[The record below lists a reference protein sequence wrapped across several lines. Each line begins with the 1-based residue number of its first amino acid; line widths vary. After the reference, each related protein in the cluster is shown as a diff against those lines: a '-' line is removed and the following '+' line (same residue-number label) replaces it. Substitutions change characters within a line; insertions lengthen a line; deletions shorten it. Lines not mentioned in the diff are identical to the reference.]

1 LDSIDQLLEH
11 CLSQALSSTAPC
23 HLPQSAA
30 SAAAAPPVQILLPV
44 YNAADALAACLASV
58 LEHTSPDV
66 PILLLDDASD
76 DAATLSLLETTVAQH
91 PQRCRWLRRQ
101 HNLGFVENVNLAL
114 RDCASDVV
122 VLNSDTVVH
131 ARWLQH
137 LQVAAAAHANIGLVC
152 PVSDNAT
159 LLTVADSSLLTDC
172 SGEQI
177 AGYCEQFAGTDL
189 IELPTA
195 VGFCMYIRHQTMQ
208 RIGLLDA
215 AFTPGYGE
223 EVDYSLRARAAGLR
237 IVAAPRCFVSHRGS
251 ASFGDDDEIRVRRR
265 LHEQIVHQR
274 WPGYVQE
281 VRNWWRDNPLLELR
295 EAIKTCAIRER
306 PGNLKRVLHITHN
319 VDSIGGTE
327 VFVDTLLQRISPD
340 YPATLMCVGHGK
352 GWADQFTLSGHSNL
366 EVIKLNADYRV
377 VNQSIQSQA
386 ADLSNP
392 WLERYITRL
401 LRQQDFAM
409 VHVHYLIGWDSLLL
423 PLLAKRLGVPVVIS
437 LHCHYHLCPDYNMLL
452 RPELVPCQQP
462 YAGASD
468 SCVDCLQPRYQS
480 RPQIKVP
487 PLSVYLQA
495 RRRFSSAALQAAD
508 RIVVPSQYLADAIAD
523 GLGAGLRTSL
533 EVIAHGVDTAVL
545 DRQAVAAERA
555 TETDSLQL
563 LFCGGDYLLKGYE
576 LVLQLIE
583 HARQRG
589 LKLHFHIAGECRN
602 APDRLPSSVTVHD
615 GLPHEQLLRLLQQMD
630 LLLLP
635 SRYLE
640 SFSILL
646 SEAWL
651 TGVVPM
657 ASAHGALADRI
668 SDAVDGFLLPPF
680 AVQAWQDKLDW
691 LASDKGRKALAAM
704 RQRLLQQAH
713 RNMDECARDYLQL
726 YPHVMA
732 GGSGRPEQPSEQI
745 ISARQPGLPLPP
757 PQVADCRAMHPPLP
771 ALPDAMLPELIVLID
786 CSRNAARNLDDTLA
800 AVQTQAVAV
809 VLLDDT
815 ASSSTSLPA
824 AVFRLRTTAVT
835 ELAALITLHP
845 SAWLVW
851 VEAGDLLHAGSRQW
865 LAGCLSLQPVVVYCN
880 HDHVSASGR
889 YYAPALKPDHDLAC
903 VQHLPVLQHGL
914 FIHAAAWQQAGQQQL
929 TQDAAVAVA
938 QLAMQSTSP
947 QVLHLPQILYHQL
960 DQNIALDCRHD
971 QRDNMLRALQARKLI
986 GNGSVTAGKSALGMG
1001 WQQTCSITRPLRVHV
1016 CLWYRAAPESPALPA
1031 GWQALLNA
1039 PDASLTLSLE
1049 TVTAGK
1055 HATLPNLHQCDYLLH
1070 VHDGIVGLNLSALR
1084 TLLACAEQHQST
1096 ATAPRLRLRS
1106 GASLPLAYSA
1116 CSTGLY
1122 RSLTPVAAETGL
1134 HAQAFD
1140 RAVSRHADV
1149 LADCV
1154 LLNCRHFRQ
1163 AELRGGDGNHSQRL
1177 LQQWP
1182 RLAVSARLA
1191 AYPIDCN
1198 ALAVGAVTLHSQS
1211 RAEALQDKHSQSA
1224 PISPP
1229 RYLQDPWRWHVETAG
1244 SSHQRL
1250 THADRPS
1257 RRFRHPGKLPVLSSV
1272 VSNAWAAA
1280 QYRVLQ
1286 PLQALQAQ
1294 ALIDQHHCHRLDQ
1307 QAAPDAFALG
1317 LLQTDVLLCL
1327 HWLDDHALQ
1336 QMQLARRCLPVKV
1349 VLLIDDLL
1357 TALPDYNPYA
1367 RRIPADID
1375 ARLAS
1380 AARLADRVI
1389 VTSDGLARAYAGL
1402 HRDLRV
1408 IPNALPDQPWTL
1420 LQTAA
1425 AKRTSTA
1432 HSVNAKA
1439 GNGKL
1444 RVGWAG
1450 SAQHDAD
1457 LAILEPVMRA
1467 TAARVE
1473 WVLLGHCPPPLRG
1486 LLAEHHPAV
1495 SFAHY
1500 PQRLFDLRLDVAVA
1514 PLQDNPFNR
1523 SKSMLKI
1530 LEYAA
1535 LGVPV
1540 IASRVGAYA
1549 ETPALCVDNDSS
1561 DWTAAIM
1568 RCLDDVGLRQAN
1580 ARQLQRWVREQHL
1593 LSQRLPDWADAL
1605 CRWD

>member
-1 LDSIDQLLEH
+1 MDSIDQLLEH
-11 CLSQALSSTAPC
+11 CLSQALTSTAPC
-23 HLPQSAA
+23 RLSQSSA

-44 YNAADALAACLASV
+44 CNAADALAACLASV
-58 LEHTSPDV
+58 LEHTPPDV

-101 HNLGFVENVNLAL
+101 QNLGFVGNVNLAL

-137 LQVAAAAHANIGLVC
+137 LQHATVTAANIGLVC

-159 LLTVADSSLLTDC
+159 LLTVADSPLLADC
-172 SGEQI
+172 CSEQL
-177 AGYCEQFAGTDL
+177 AGFCEQCAGDAL

-195 VGFCMYIRHQTMQ
+195 VGFCMYISQQTMQ

-215 AFTPGYGE
+215 AFAPGYGE

-251 ASFGDDDEIRVRRR
+251 ASFGDDAEIRDRRR
-265 LHEQIVHQR
+265 LHERMVQQR
-274 WPGYVQE
+274 WPDYVRE
-281 VRNWWRDNPLLELR
+281 VRHWWRDNPLLELR
-295 EAIKTCAIRER
+295 EALKSCA
-306 PGNLKRVLHITHN
+306 LKQRQGDSRRVLHITHN

-327 VFVDTLLQRISPD
+327 VFVDALLQRISPE
-340 YPATLMCVGHGK
+340 YPATLVCVGQGA
-352 GWADQFTLSGHSNL
+352 GWADQCSHGGDSNL

-392 WLERYITRL
+392 WLERYFTRL

-437 LHCHYHLCPDYNMLL
+437 LHCHYHLCPDYNMML
-452 RPELVPCQQP
+452 RPDLVPCQQP

-468 SCVDCLQPRYQS
+468 SCIDCLQPRYQS
-480 RPQIKVP
+480 RPQVKVP

-508 RIVVPSQYLADAIAD
+508 RIVVPSQYLAEAIAD
-523 GLGAGLRTSL
+523 GLGASLRATL
-533 EVIAHGVDTAVL
+533 EVIAHGVDSAAINS
-545 DRQAVAAERA
+545 QAVVTERDTDAA
-555 TETDSLQL
+555 TLQI

-583 HARQRG
+583 HAREHE

-602 APDRLPSSVTVHD
+602 APARLPSSVTVHD
-615 GLPHEQLLRLLQQMD
+615 GLPHELLLRLMQQMD

-635 SRYLE
+635 SRYQE

-646 SEAWL
+646 SEAWSC
-651 TGVVPM
+651 GVVPM
-657 ASAHGALADRI
+657 ASDHGALADRI
-668 SDAVDGFLLPPF
+668 SDALDGFLLPPF
-680 AVQAWQDKLDW
+680 AVQAWQHKLDW
-691 LASDKGRKALAAM
+691 LASGNGRKALAEM

-713 RNMDECARDYLQL
+713 RNMDECASDYLQL
-726 YPHVMA
+726 YQRVMT
-732 GGSGRPEQPSEQI
+732 SGTGKPEQLHEQI
-745 ISARQPGLPLPP
+745 AADEQPGTRLSP
-757 PQVADCRAMHPPLP
+757 PQPADCRIMHPPSP
-771 ALPDAMLPELIVLID
+771 AMPDAQLPELIVLID
-786 CSRNAARNLDDTLA
+786 CSRNAARGLDDTLA
-800 AVQTQAVAV
+800 SVQALAATV
-809 VLLDDT
+809 VLLDDPAT
-815 ASSSTSLPA
+815 SPSSLPTT
-824 AVFRLRTTAVT
+824 VCRLRATAVT
-835 ELAALITLHP
+835 DLAALIAQHP
-845 SAWLVW
+845 TAWLVW
-851 VEAGDLLHAGSRQW
+851 VEAGDLLHAGCRHW
-865 LAGCLSLQPVVVYCN
+865 LASYLPLQPAAVYCN
-880 HDHVSASGR
+880 HDHVSATGR
-889 YYAPALKPDHDLAC
+889 FYAPALKPDRDLAC
-903 VQHLPVLQHGL
+903 MQHVPVLQHGL
-914 FIHAAAWQQAGQQQL
+914 FIHAAVWQRAGQQHL
-929 TQDAAVAVA
+929 TQDAAVATA
-938 QLAMQSTSP
+938 QLAIQSTSQ
-947 QVLHLPQILYHQL
+947 QVLHLPQILYHRL
-960 DQNIALDCRHD
+960 DQNITLDCQHD
-971 QRDNMLRALQARKLI
+971 QRGNMMRALQARKLI
-986 GNGSVTAGKSALGMG
+986 GNGSVTSGKPALGMG
-1001 WQQTCSITRPLRVHV
+1001 WQQTCDIARPLRVHV
-1016 CLWYRAAPESPALPA
+1016 CLWYRAAPESPALSA
-1031 GWQALLNA
+1031 RWQALLDA
-1039 PDASLTLSLE
+1039 PDSSLTLSLE
-1049 TVTAGK
+1049 TVSTGK
-1055 HATLPNLHQCDYLLH
+1055 LATLPDLHQCDYLLH
-1070 VHDGIVGLNLSALR
+1070 VHDGIVGLNLSSLR
-1084 TLLACAEQHQST
+1084 TLLACAEQHQAT

-1122 RSLTPVAAETGL
+1122 RSLTAVAAETGL
-1134 HAQAFD
+1134 HALAFE

-1154 LLNCRHFRQ
+1154 LLNCRHFRHK
-1163 AELRGGDGNHSQRL
+1163 ELRDDNNRHSQRL

-1182 RLAVSARLA
+1182 RLVVSTRLA

-1198 ALAVGAVTLHSQS
+1198 ALAVGTVTLHSES
-1211 RAEALQDKHSQSA
+1211 RAEALQDKHGQSA

-1229 RYLQDPWRWHVETAG
+1229 RYLQDPWRWHVEIAG

-1250 THADRPS
+1250 TDADRPS

-1272 VSNAWAAA
+1272 VSNGWAAA

-1294 ALIDQHHCHRLDQ
+1294 ELIDQHHCHRLDQ
-1307 QAAPDAFALG
+1307 RAAPDAFALG

-1336 QMQLARRCLPVKV
+1336 QMQLARNSLPLRI

-1357 TALPDYNPYA
+1357 TALPDYNPYV
-1367 RRIPADID
+1367 RHIPADID

-1380 AARLADRVI
+1380 AAKLADRVI
-1389 VTSDGLARAYAGL
+1389 VTSDGLARAYADL
-1402 HRDLRV
+1402 HPDLRV
-1408 IPNALPDQPWTL
+1408 IPNALPDQPWKL

-1425 AKRTSTA
+1425 AKHTSTA
-1432 HSVNAKA
+1432 RSVNAKA
-1439 GNGKL
+1439 ANRKL
-1444 RVGWAG
+1444 RIGWAG
-1450 SAQHDAD
+1450 GAQHDAD

-1467 TAARVE
+1467 TAAQVD
-1473 WVLLGHCPPPLRG
+1473 WVLLGHCPAPLRD

-1500 PQRLFDLRLDVAVA
+1500 PQRLFDLQLDVAVA

-1523 SKSMLKI
+1523 CKSMLKI

-1549 ETPALCVDNDSS
+1549 GTPALCVDNHSS
-1561 DWTAAIM
+1561 AWTAAIM
-1568 RCLDDVGLRQAN
+1568 RCVDDAGLRLAN
-1580 ARQLQRWVREQHL
+1580 ARQLQRWVREQHM